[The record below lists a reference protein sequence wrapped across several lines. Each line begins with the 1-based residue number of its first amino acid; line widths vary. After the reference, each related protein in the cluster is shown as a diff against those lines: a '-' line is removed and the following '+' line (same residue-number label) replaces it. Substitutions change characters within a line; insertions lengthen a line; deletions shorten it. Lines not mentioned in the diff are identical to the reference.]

1 MLCYLWLI
9 VDCWFIYCLI
19 CILGNFC
26 FFVFVNDFIIKV
38 WNIFML
44 ILNVYF
50 WNKIVFFL
58 ISLIIIVIYIVNII
72 VRENNKIRNLGYDI
86 YIF

>member
-1 MLCYLWLI
+1 M
-9 VDCWFIYCLI
+9 
-19 CILGNFC
+19 
-26 FFVFVNDFIIKV
+26 NDFIIKV

-86 YIF
+86 FFLIFFFYKIILKYMIFFLICN